1 MLRARIFCLIENS
14 SKKSL
19 LNEASSLH
27 IKINRV
33 KKIKV
38 QLLINIF
45 SSQKKG
51 GADKLTR
58 HSVRAVCAAAAT
70 SLVRKKQYLLRTFMP
85 AFYVTCPQ
93 NKKMSRSIQ
102 AHFSLLQ
109 IHICVIW
116 QECTVLLHLTKHAA
130 AAAAAC
136 RNDLDY

>member
-58 HSVRAVCAAAAT
+58 HPLCES
-70 SLVRKKQYLLRTFMP
+70 SLRSGINF
-85 AFYVTCPQ
+85 TCE
-93 NKKMSRSIQ
+93 K
-102 AHFSLLQ
+102 
-109 IHICVIW
+109 
-116 QECTVLLHLTKHAA
+116 ETVLVEDFY
-130 AAAAAC
+130 AC
-136 RNDLDY
+136 LLCDLSAKQENVKPTFHSYKFIFVLFDRSALQCCSSQSMRLQPQQSACMS

>member
-51 GADKLTR
+51 GADNLTR
-58 HSVRAVCAAAAT
+58 HPLCESSLRSGINFTCEKETVLVEDFYACLLCDLSAKQENVTLDTSPLFTLTNSYLCYLTGVHSAAAPHKACGCCRR
-70 SLVRKKQYLLRTFMP
+70 S
-85 AFYVTCPQ
+85 
-93 NKKMSRSIQ
+93 MS
-102 AHFSLLQ
+102 
-109 IHICVIW
+109 
-116 QECTVLLHLTKHAA
+116 
-130 AAAAAC
+130 
-136 RNDLDY
+136 

>member
-58 HSVRAVCAAAAT
+58 HPLCES
-70 SLVRKKQYLLRTFMP
+70 SLRSGINFTCEKETVLVEDFYAS

-116 QECTVLLHLTKHAA
+116 QECTALQLTKHAA
-130 AAAAAC
+130 AAAT
-136 RNDLDY
+136 